1 MTPAE
6 QFQVDP
12 EIAVERGSEEPALIV
27 DVEGFEGPLDLLLML
42 ARQQKVDLAKISILA
57 LADQYLAFIEAA
69 SQVRLE
75 LAADYLVMAAWL
87 AYLKSRL
94 LLPESSDAVGPSAEE
109 MAAALALRLKRLE
122 AIRGAAERLV
132 ARPQLER
139 DVFRRGAPEPI
150 CHGTGASRYRLC
162 LELCRD
168 LGDGPRRVG
177 GNPSARGI
185 CADLFAQADRPAE
198 RRNRARCGRDES
210 RNEGGRGGPGMR
222 SLAKQHEVIA
232 HPRAMGGDYDRD
244 AVPEIRPEELR
255 LLEALLFASAEPL
268 DEKTLA
274 ARMPDGADVRAALDR
289 LQREY
294 ASRGVNLVRIA
305 GKWTFRTAVD
315 LAWLLAR
322 DSVEPRKLSRAAT
335 ETLAIIAYHQPVTR
349 AEIEEIR
356 GVSASRGTLDVLLET
371 GWIRPRGRRK
381 APGRPITFGTTDAFL
396 SHFGLDSIGDLPGLD
411 ELKGTGLLDG
421 QLPAGFAVP
430 VPSDDLNLREDE
442 DPLEAG
448 DLDLGLGPRLSE
460 G

>member
-1 MTPAE
+1 
-6 QFQVDP
+6 
-12 EIAVERGSEEPALIV
+12 
-27 DVEGFEGPLDLLLML
+27 
-42 ARQQKVDLAKISILA
+42 
-57 LADQYLAFIEAA
+57 
-69 SQVRLE
+69 
-75 LAADYLVMAAWL
+75 
-87 AYLKSRL
+87 
-94 LLPESSDAVGPSAEE
+94 
-109 MAAALALRLKRLE
+109 
-122 AIRGAAERLV
+122 
-132 ARPQLER
+132 
-139 DVFRRGAPEPI
+139 
-150 CHGTGASRYRLC
+150 
-162 LELCRD
+162 
-168 LGDGPRRVG
+168 
-177 GNPSARGI
+177 
-185 CADLFAQADRPAE
+185 
-198 RRNRARCGRDES
+198 
-210 RNEGGRGGPGMR
+210 MR
-222 SLAKQHEVIA
+222 SLAKQHEVVA

-274 ARMPDGADVRAALDR
+274 ARMPDGVDVRAALDR

-430 VPSDDLNLREDE
+430 VPSDDLSLREDE
-442 DPLEAG
+442 DPLESG
-448 DLDLGLGPRLSE
+448 DIDLGLGPRLSE